1 MSNPVDDGKR
11 LFNPSRLKL
20 ARIRR
25 KLTLKELA
33 EKMGLSNRIV
43 IEYEKAYC
51 LYEPTPETVQAYARA
66 LKYPES
72 FFSGMTLKQSIH

>member
-33 EKMGLSNRIV
+33 EKMGLSSRIV
-43 IEYEKAYC
+43 IEYEKPIAYMNPRQRRSSVRRGSEIPRV
-51 LYEPTPETVQAYARA
+51 L
-66 LKYPES
+66 
-72 FFSGMTLKQSIH
+72 FSGMMLKQSIH

>member
-33 EKMGLSNRIV
+33 EKMGLSSRIV

-72 FFSGMTLKQSIH
+72 FFFRG

>member
-33 EKMGLSNRIV
+33 EKWD
-43 IEYEKAYC
+43 
-51 LYEPTPETVQAYARA
+51 
-66 LKYPES
+66 YPVV
-72 FFSGMTLKQSIH
+72 L

>member
-33 EKMGLSNRIV
+33 EKMGLSSRIV
-43 IEYEKAYC
+43 IEYEKAY
-51 LYEPTPETVQAYARA
+51 
-66 LKYPES
+66 
-72 FFSGMTLKQSIH
+72 